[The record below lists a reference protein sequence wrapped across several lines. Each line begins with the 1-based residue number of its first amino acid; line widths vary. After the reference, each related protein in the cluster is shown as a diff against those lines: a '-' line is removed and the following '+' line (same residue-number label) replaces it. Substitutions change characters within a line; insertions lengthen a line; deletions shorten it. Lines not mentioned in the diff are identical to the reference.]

1 MYNGKWKIESASS
14 QTVET
19 VNILFGYS
27 MLRHKTLNCFEV
39 FHLHNSTRGVSGES
53 TRLQQRKR

>member
-14 QTVET
+14 QTIET

-39 FHLHNSTRGVSGES
+39 FYRHNSTRSACGSFRTLRILS
-53 TRLQQRKR
+53 T